1 MTDAIRLG
9 LKENWKQFTI
19 LLLVN
24 AFVGVMVGLERTIF
38 PQFAEQ
44 EFGISSKTAIL
55 SFIAVFGVSK
65 AISNYY
71 TGKLTNRYNRR
82 TLLIIG
88 WLIALPIPFILIY
101 APNWNWVVFSNVLL
115 GVSQGITWSLT
126 IVMKIDLVEEK
137 NRGLAVGLNEFSGY
151 FAIGIIAYFTGLIA
165 EKYGVTPYPF
175 YLGIVFSI
183 IGFLLTIIWVKDTK
197 SFLKHESVQNEGLKL
212 DNVFL
217 DTTVR
222 NKSLS
227 SITQAGLINN
237 LNDGMIWGLLPIFLM
252 GIAYN
257 TENIG
262 VITALYPAFWGIGQL
277 FTGRMSDVYSKKSML
292 LWGML
297 VQGIAITLLPFNSN
311 FYLLM
316 TLSILLGLGTA
327 TVYPTFSAAIAD
339 VVHAEQR
346 AESLGVFRFWRDLG
360 YTFGA
365 IVSGVIADL
374 FGIDFAII
382 TVGILTIFSSLIIK
396 VRMPKQVVN

>member
-316 TLSILLGLGTA
+316 TLSILIGLGTA

-374 FGIDFAII
+374 FGINFAII

>member
-1 MTDAIRLG
+1 
-9 LKENWKQFTI
+9 
-19 LLLVN
+19 
-24 AFVGVMVGLERTIF
+24 MVGLERTIF

-327 TVYPTFSAAIAD
+327 TVYPTFSAAITD

>member
-1 MTDAIRLG
+1 
-9 LKENWKQFTI
+9 
-19 LLLVN
+19 
-24 AFVGVMVGLERTIF
+24 
-38 PQFAEQ
+38 
-44 EFGISSKTAIL
+44 
-55 SFIAVFGVSK
+55 
-65 AISNYY
+65 
-71 TGKLTNRYNRR
+71 
-82 TLLIIG
+82 
-88 WLIALPIPFILIY
+88 
-101 APNWNWVVFSNVLL
+101 
-115 GVSQGITWSLT
+115 
-126 IVMKIDLVEEK
+126 MKIDLVEEK

-374 FGIDFAII
+374 FGINFAII

>member
-327 TVYPTFSAAIAD
+327 TVYPTFSAAITD

>member
-1 MTDAIRLG
+1 
-9 LKENWKQFTI
+9 
-19 LLLVN
+19 
-24 AFVGVMVGLERTIF
+24 MVGLERTIF

-374 FGIDFAII
+374 FGINFAII